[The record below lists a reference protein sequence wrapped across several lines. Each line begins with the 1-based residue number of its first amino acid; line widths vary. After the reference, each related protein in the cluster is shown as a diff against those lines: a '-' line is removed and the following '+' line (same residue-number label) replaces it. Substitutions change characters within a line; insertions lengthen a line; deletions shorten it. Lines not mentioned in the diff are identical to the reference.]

1 MKKNFNKQF
10 FHELINTLRN
20 RGYYDEHVWSFGFY
34 HKDEKAIIEYLSGN
48 ENIIKDLG
56 FGFESKL
63 YSYSD
68 INDALINP
76 HLEYNPITN
85 ARKHPFGK
93 NNMNDEI
100 MIANVEFKQT
110 YEKFIINLLS
120 YKELKIKEKLQ
131 LTYYLIIQDRMN
143 EALNIFN
150 RIKKEE
156 INDNNKS
163 YKIQYDY
170 IYAYLDFTFGYPEF
184 KIAKSICNNYKDF
197 PLLHWKEKF
206 EDVEEE
212 LLEYENKENNCNMP
226 MDIVEEE
233 KDKKSIIKELKEKE
247 AKLSLNIENK
257 EGKITLLHSN
267 IKEINI
273 KLYFIDLEMLFSR
286 EIKFKNK

>member
-1 MKKNFNKQF
+1 M
-10 FHELINTLRN
+10 
-20 RGYYDEHVWSFGFY
+20 
-34 HKDEKAIIEYLSGN
+34 
-48 ENIIKDLG
+48 
-56 FGFESKL
+56 
-63 YSYSD
+63 
-68 INDALINP
+68 
-76 HLEYNPITN
+76 
-85 ARKHPFGK
+85 
-93 NNMNDEI
+93 
-100 MIANVEFKQT
+100 
-110 YEKFIINLLS
+110 
-120 YKELKIKEKLQ
+120 Q
-131 LTYYLIIQDRMN
+131 LTYYLIIQDRIN
-143 EALNIFN
+143 EALNNFN

-156 INDNNKS
+156 IDDNNKS

-206 EDVEEE
+206 EDIEKE
-212 LLEYENKENNCNMP
+212 LLEYENKENKENNCNMP

-273 KLYFIDLEMLFSR
+273 KLYFIDLEMLFTR
-286 EIKFKNK
+286 EIKFKK

>member
-1 MKKNFNKQF
+1 M
-10 FHELINTLRN
+10 
-20 RGYYDEHVWSFGFY
+20 
-34 HKDEKAIIEYLSGN
+34 
-48 ENIIKDLG
+48 
-56 FGFESKL
+56 
-63 YSYSD
+63 
-68 INDALINP
+68 
-76 HLEYNPITN
+76 
-85 ARKHPFGK
+85 
-93 NNMNDEI
+93 
-100 MIANVEFKQT
+100 
-110 YEKFIINLLS
+110 
-120 YKELKIKEKLQ
+120 Q
-131 LTYYLIIQDRMN
+131 LTYYLIIQDRIN

-150 RIKKEE
+150 RIKKED
-156 INDNNKS
+156 IDDNNKS

-170 IYAYLDFTFGYPEF
+170 TYAYLDFTFGYPEF

-212 LLEYENKENNCNMP
+212 LLEYENKENKENNCNMP
-226 MDIVEEE
+226 MDIVEKE

>member
-1 MKKNFNKQF
+1 M
-10 FHELINTLRN
+10 
-20 RGYYDEHVWSFGFY
+20 
-34 HKDEKAIIEYLSGN
+34 
-48 ENIIKDLG
+48 
-56 FGFESKL
+56 
-63 YSYSD
+63 
-68 INDALINP
+68 
-76 HLEYNPITN
+76 
-85 ARKHPFGK
+85 
-93 NNMNDEI
+93 
-100 MIANVEFKQT
+100 
-110 YEKFIINLLS
+110 
-120 YKELKIKEKLQ
+120 Q
-131 LTYYLIIQDRMN
+131 LTYYLIIQDRIN
-143 EALNIFN
+143 EALNNFN

-156 INDNNKS
+156 IDDNNKS

-170 IYAYLDFTFGYPEF
+170 TYAYLDFTFGYPEF

-212 LLEYENKENNCNMP
+212 LLEYENKENKENNCNMP

-257 EGKITLLHSN
+257 EGKITLLHSS

>member
-1 MKKNFNKQF
+1 M
-10 FHELINTLRN
+10 
-20 RGYYDEHVWSFGFY
+20 
-34 HKDEKAIIEYLSGN
+34 
-48 ENIIKDLG
+48 
-56 FGFESKL
+56 
-63 YSYSD
+63 
-68 INDALINP
+68 
-76 HLEYNPITN
+76 
-85 ARKHPFGK
+85 
-93 NNMNDEI
+93 
-100 MIANVEFKQT
+100 
-110 YEKFIINLLS
+110 
-120 YKELKIKEKLQ
+120 Q
-131 LTYYLIIQDRMN
+131 LTYYLIIQDRIN
-143 EALNIFN
+143 EALNNFN

-156 INDNNKS
+156 IDDNNKS

-206 EDVEEE
+206 EDIEKE
-212 LLEYENKENNCNMP
+212 LLEYENKENKENNCNMP
-226 MDIVEEE
+226 MDIVEKE
-233 KDKKSIIKELKEKE
+233 KDNKSIIKELKEKE